1 MMNAARYAIRD
12 LLEGFG
18 LPLETGTGGQTKY
31 NRTRAGMAKSHWAD
45 AACVG
50 ASTAEVWRVPAGEA
64 QEIRAKSYARPA
76 NAQAILITNLR
87 QRALNPF
94 PPPRLPARDIGMCCL
109 WVLGRISW
117 GRGVRIRGGC
127 PFGIGRLR

>member
-18 LPLETGTGGQTKY
+18 LPVETGAGGQTKY

-50 ASTAEVWRVPAGEA
+50 ASTAEGWRVPAGEA
-64 QEIRAKSYARPA
+64 QEIRAKGYARPA
-76 NAQAILITNLR
+76 NAQAMLITNLR
-87 QRALNPF
+87 QRELNPS
-94 PPPRLPARDIGMCCL
+94 PSPRLPAR
-109 WVLGRISW
+109 V
-117 GRGVRIRGGC
+117 
-127 PFGIGRLR
+127 